1 MSDLAE
7 ISASEAA
14 RRIRA
19 GSLSPVDLLAACLER
34 IDKLEPAVQAW
45 VTLDRDVAMRAA
57 RARAEEARAGRFV
70 GALHGVPVALKD
82 IFDAAGLPT
91 RAGVTFYDRRPDA
104 DATSV
109 ARLRA
114 AGAVVMG
121 KVVTTSFALMDPGPT
136 RNPWNSEH
144 TPGGS
149 SSGSAAAVGARMAP
163 LALGS
168 QTVGS
173 VLRPAAY
180 CGVVGFKPTHG
191 RIPTTGVVPLA
202 WSLDHV
208 GIFARAVED
217 AALALGLLAGPDGLD
232 PLASAAPVD
241 DYAVDRG
248 PLVAPRIGVLR
259 ALVERANPETA
270 AHVDGVARA
279 LGRAGATMVDVVL
292 PPSFEGLHDLGQRVV
307 RVECASFHR
316 ELFDRHRD
324 AYPPRLREAIEQGRA
339 ISAVDFLEAQAA
351 RRRFRADMTPVAAR
365 FDALLTPTAPG
376 PAPRGIGATGD
387 PWFCAPWS
395 FAGMPSISLPSGL
408 DGQRLPLAVQLVG
421 APLAEAR
428 LLGAAAWCER
438 AIGFAE
444 APPGA

>member
-7 ISASEAA
+7 LSASEAA

-19 GSLSPVDLLAACLER
+19 GSMSPVDLLAACLER
-34 IDKLEPAVQAW
+34 VDKLEPAVQAW
-45 VTLDRDVAMRAA
+45 VTLDREAAMRAA
-57 RARAEEARAGRFV
+57 RGRAPRRRAPDASC

-82 IFDAAGLPT
+82 IFDVAGLPT

-136 RNPWNSEH
+136 RNPWNPEH

-180 CGVVGFKPTHG
+180 CGVVGLQADARPD
-191 RIPTTGVVPLA
+191 PDTGVVPLA

-217 AALALGLLAGPDGLD
+217 AALALGLMAGPDGLD

-241 DYAVDRG
+241 DYALDRG

-259 ALVERANPETA
+259 ALVERAAPETA
-270 AHVDGVARA
+270 AHVAGVAPRA
-279 LGRAGATMVDVVL
+279 RPGRRDAGRRRAAALVRGPARPRSAGGRA
-292 PPSFEGLHDLGQRVV
+292 SRRVV
-307 RVECASFHR
+307 
-316 ELFDRHRD
+316 
-324 AYPPRLREAIEQGRA
+324 PPRAVRSPPRRVSAALPRGRGAGPRHLRGRLPRGPGRA
-339 ISAVDFLEAQAA
+339 PALPRRHGA
-351 RRRFRADMTPVAAR
+351 RW
-365 FDALLTPTAPG
+365 
-376 PAPRGIGATGD
+376 PRGSTR
-387 PWFCAPWS
+387 C
-395 FAGMPSISLPSGL
+395 
-408 DGQRLPLAVQLVG
+408 
-421 APLAEAR
+421 
-428 LLGAAAWCER
+428 
-438 AIGFAE
+438 
-444 APPGA
+444 

>member
-1 MSDLAE
+1 MSDLADL
-7 ISASEAA
+7 SASEAA

-19 GSLSPVDLLAACLER
+19 GAISPVDLLAACLER
-34 IDKLEPAVQAW
+34 VDKRESTVQAW
-45 VTLDRDVAMRAA
+45 VTLDRDAAVRAA
-57 RARAEEARAGRFV
+57 RERAEEARAGRFL

-91 RAGVTFYDRRPDA
+91 RAGVTFYDRRPA
-104 DATSV
+104 TDATSV

-114 AGAVVMG
+114 HGAVVMG

-136 RNPWNSEH
+136 RNPWNPEH

-149 SSGSAAAVGARMAP
+149 SSGSAAAVAARMAP

-191 RIPTTGVVPLA
+191 RIPTTGVVALA

-217 AALALGLLAGPDGLD
+217 VGLALTLMAGSDGQD
-232 PLASAAPVD
+232 PLASAAPVE

-259 ALVERANPETA
+259 ALVERAAPETA

-279 LGRAGATMVDVVL
+279 LGRAGAALVDVAL
-292 PPSFEGLHDLGQRVV
+292 PPSFEGLHDLGQRV
-307 RVECASFHR
+307 
-316 ELFDRHRD
+316 
-324 AYPPRLREAIEQGRA
+324 
-339 ISAVDFLEAQAA
+339 
-351 RRRFRADMTPVAAR
+351 
-365 FDALLTPTAPG
+365 
-376 PAPRGIGATGD
+376 
-387 PWFCAPWS
+387 
-395 FAGMPSISLPSGL
+395 
-408 DGQRLPLAVQLVG
+408 
-421 APLAEAR
+421 
-428 LLGAAAWCER
+428 
-438 AIGFAE
+438 
-444 APPGA
+444 